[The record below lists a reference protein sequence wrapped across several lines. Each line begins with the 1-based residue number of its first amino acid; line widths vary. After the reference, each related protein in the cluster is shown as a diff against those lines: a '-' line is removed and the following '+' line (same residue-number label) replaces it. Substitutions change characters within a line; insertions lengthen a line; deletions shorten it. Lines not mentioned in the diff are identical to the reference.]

1 MDRNHHNMPSLE
13 YKIMDCGSVYAIMIY
28 NEVFVAEL
36 LTWAIFVDFVLLHL
50 SHHITAD
57 CSTGLMNVEK
67 ITKNK
72 SEFSGNNFCKSRTYH
87 AISVDKRIDYVTL

>member
-1 MDRNHHNMPSLE
+1 MPSLE
-13 YKIMDCGSVYAIMIY
+13 YKIMDRGSVYTIMIY
-28 NEVFVAEL
+28 NEVFDAEL